1 MHFINNYRK
10 GMPFPKKIL
19 EDTLYRIY
27 WLINYF
33 KNGKQI
39 KTALFYPQFPSKST
53 VLHKAFRKLNFNI
66 TNNPHK
72 THSVVIFWVDWT
84 YREPDAKILELAKT
98 GKIVNLHC
106 NNISKTYVD
115 EVFTKIFGYSTVVDC
130 STYTGLMVKKN
141 EINAVHDGEVI
152 RGPVARQEGF
162 IYQKLINNVVEGKFV
177 ADMRVP
183 VIGGKIPL
191 VFVKYKTLETRFGLF
206 KRFHHR
212 LKNAEVH
219 PPERLFSS
227 DEIEKIIRFCSEF
240 GLDYGEVDV
249 LRDMDDGKI
258 YLIDVNNTPTG
269 PPYLYKQ
276 KKRKSLDVMT
286 QSFAEAF
293 LKNYHVKM
301 TLNQ

>member
-10 GMPFPKKIL
+10 GMPFPKKML
-19 EDTLYRIY
+19 EDTMYRIY
-27 WLINYF
+27 WLINYL

-53 VLHKAFRKLNFNI
+53 VLHKAFRYLNFNI
-66 TNNPHK
+66 TNNPDK
-72 THSVVIFWVDWT
+72 IHSIVIFWYDWT
-84 YREPDAKILELAKT
+84 FSEPDAQILELAKT
-98 GKIVNLHC
+98 KKVVNLHC
-106 NNISKTYVD
+106 NDISKSYVD
-115 EVFTKIFGYSTVVDC
+115 EVFTQIFGYYSLVDC
-130 STYTGLMVKKN
+130 TTYAGLMVKKN
-141 EINAVHDGEVI
+141 EINAVHDGEI
-152 RGPVARQEGF
+152 IQGPVARQEGF

-206 KRFHHR
+206 KRFHNR

-219 PPERLFSS
+219 PPEKLFST
-227 DEIEKIIRFCSEF
+227 DEIEKIILFCSKF

-249 LRDMDDGKI
+249 LRDLDNGKI

-269 PPYLYKQ
+269 PPYLDKQ
-276 KKRKSLDVMT
+276 AKKEALHVMARA
-286 QSFAEAF
+286 FAEAF
-293 LKNYHVKM
+293 LNK
-301 TLNQ
+301 

>member
-1 MHFINNYRK
+1 MHFINKYRK
-10 GMPFPKKIL
+10 GMPLPKKML
-19 EDTLYRIY
+19 EDTMYRIY

-53 VLHKAFRKLNFNI
+53 VLHKAFRYLNFNI
-66 TNNPHK
+66 TNNPEK
-72 THSVVIFWVDWT
+72 IHSVAIFWYDWT
-84 YREPDAKILELAKT
+84 FSEPDGKVLELAKT
-98 GKIVNLHC
+98 KKVVNLHC
-106 NNISKTYVD
+106 NDISKSYVD
-115 EVFTKIFGYSTVVDC
+115 EVFNKIFGYSSLVDC
-130 STYTGLMVKKN
+130 TNYTGLMVKKN
-141 EINAVHDGEVI
+141 EINAVHDGEIVQ
-152 RGPVARQEGF
+152 GPVAREQGF
-162 IYQKLINNVVEGKFV
+162 VYQKLINNVVGGKFV

-219 PPERLFSS
+219 PPDKLFSA
-227 DEIEKIIRFCSEF
+227 DEIEKIILFCNEF

-249 LRDMDDGKI
+249 LRDLDDGRI

-269 PPYLYKQ
+269 PPYLD
-276 KKRKSLDVMT
+276 KKAKKEALQAMASA
-286 QSFAEAF
+286 FAEAF
-293 LKNYHVKM
+293 I
-301 TLNQ
+301 